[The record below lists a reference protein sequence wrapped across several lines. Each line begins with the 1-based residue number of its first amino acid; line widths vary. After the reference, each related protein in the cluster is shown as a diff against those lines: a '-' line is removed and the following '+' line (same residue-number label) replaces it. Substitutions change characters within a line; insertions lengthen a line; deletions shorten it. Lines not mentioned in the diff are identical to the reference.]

1 MACFM
6 KGQIQ
11 LCRKKP
17 THSDSVNEFSETGII
32 KMIDGFIDNL
42 FAMFDRRVYQQ
53 KVGIHVAINCAPIL
67 VDLFL
72 HSHEAVFMRQL
83 LL

>member
-17 THSDSVNEFSETGII
+17 THSDSVNDFSETGII
-32 KMIDGFIDNL
+32 KMIDGFIDNI
-42 FAMFDRRVYQQ
+42 FTMFDRRVNQR
-53 KVGIHVAINCAPIL
+53 KVDIHVAINCAPIL

-72 HSHEAVFMRQL
+72 HSHEAVFRRQL

>member
-17 THSDSVNEFSETGII
+17 THSDSVNDFSETGII
-32 KMIDGFIDNL
+32 KMIDGFIDNITEIL
-42 FAMFDRRVYQQ
+42 NID
-53 KVGIHVAINCAPIL
+53 GIDVNNAEKAF
-67 VDLFL
+67 VD
-72 HSHEAVFMRQL
+72 SVKS
-83 LL
+83 